1 MTCNNNPFNYLIDS
15 FWASLPEQAAE
26 DLANCERK
34 TMTWIKDTVTWLVD
48 EDLASL
54 ERHLENARRMRNQ
67 YRTADAPA
75 SDAPPN
81 PA

>member
-1 MTCNNNPFNYLIDS
+1 MACENNPFNYMIDS
-15 FWASLPEQAAE
+15 FWASLPEQTAE
-26 DLANCERK
+26 DLADCERK
-34 TMTWIKDTVTWLVD
+34 TLTWIKDTVGSMVD
-48 EDLASL
+48 EGIASL
-54 ERHLENARRMRNQ
+54 NLHLENARRMRNQ